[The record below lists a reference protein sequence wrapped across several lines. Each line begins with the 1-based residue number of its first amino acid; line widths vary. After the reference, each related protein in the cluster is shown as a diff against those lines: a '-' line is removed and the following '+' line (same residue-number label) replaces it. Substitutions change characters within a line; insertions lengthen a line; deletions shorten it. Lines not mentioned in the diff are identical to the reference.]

1 MIARGYFI
9 LTILVNRVLSLPVTP
24 TYLEKEDVEVM
35 KCIVEVLAD
44 VLSRPHRLAVSQECL
59 NILRTD
65 REEGEEQD
73 AGRETKNQRK
83 SDPEERQNERLVSI
97 LRHRNF
103 LKELQ
108 DIAVEGANERAQ
120 QHVDITADHVTK
132 KPQGPQGIDEAADR
146 SMLAALGGP
155 GERSILSQKRGT
167 GGEGE
172 GEGEGEVENSAE
184 RDGES
189 SRERNEIIRKGEEK
203 KREMDETPDNRIS
216 DAMNKEGKEEGKD
229 VDVIEKKEE
238 EGDEKEKEEDEEKR
252 ASSRE
257 DSEEAK
263 TEGGNVTL
271 DKKGAESGEVTDAA
285 EEKSEEKKTAEENEE
300 EVEEKRSALPLQDSA
315 EAKKEWEEEEEEDE
329 VKREVAGVNHWSR
342 MSELARSLQTKKR
355 AGEEEKLQEMKS
367 LEVGGQHE
375 VPHHSK
381 EVVEE
386 EVEEKRKVGEARKSP
401 EVKELQMMARRE
413 PQERREGEEEEG
425 STSRKTEDP
434 EIESLAAIESEL
446 ESVAQKLH
454 ELRRG

>member
-65 REEGEEQD
+65 
-73 AGRETKNQRK
+73 
-83 SDPEERQNERLVSI
+83 ERLVSI

-167 GGEGE
+167 GGEVE
-172 GEGEGEVENSAE
+172 GEGEGEAENSAE

-229 VDVIEKKEE
+229 VDVIENKEEE
-238 EGDEKEKEEDEEKR
+238 EGDENAKEEDEEKR

-271 DKKGAESGEVTDAA
+271 DKKGAESGEVTDAP
-285 EEKSEEKKTAEENEE
+285 EEKYEEKKTAEENEE

-315 EAKKEWEEEEEEDE
+315 EAKKEWEEEEEDE

>member
-1 MIARGYFI
+1 MIASGYFI

-24 TYLEKEDVEVM
+24 TYHEKEDVEVM

-65 REEGEEQD
+65 
-73 AGRETKNQRK
+73 
-83 SDPEERQNERLVSI
+83 ERLVSI

-108 DIAVEGANERAQ
+108 DIAVE
-120 QHVDITADHVTK
+120 
-132 KPQGPQGIDEAADR
+132 DR

-172 GEGEGEVENSAE
+172 GEGEGEAENSAE

-238 EGDEKEKEEDEEKR
+238 EEEGDEKEKEEDEEKR

-271 DKKGAESGEVTDAA
+271 DKKGAESGEVTDAP
-285 EEKSEEKKTAEENEE
+285 EEKSGEKKNEE

-315 EAKKEWEEEEEEDE
+315 EAKKEWEEEEDE

-386 EVEEKRKVGEARKSP
+386 EVEKKRKVGEARKSP

>member
-1 MIARGYFI
+1 
-9 LTILVNRVLSLPVTP
+9 
-24 TYLEKEDVEVM
+24 M

-65 REEGEEQD
+65 
-73 AGRETKNQRK
+73 
-83 SDPEERQNERLVSI
+83 ERLVSI

-132 KPQGPQGIDEAADR
+132 KPQGPQGIDGAADR

-172 GEGEGEVENSAE
+172 GEGEGEAENSAE

-238 EGDEKEKEEDEEKR
+238 EEEGDEKEKEEDEEKR

-271 DKKGAESGEVTDAA
+271 DKKGAESGEVTDAP
-285 EEKSEEKKTAEENEE
+285 EEKSGEKKNEE

-315 EAKKEWEEEEEEDE
+315 EAKKEWEEEEDE

-386 EVEEKRKVGEARKSP
+386 EVEKKRKVGEARKSP

>member
-24 TYLEKEDVEVM
+24 TYLETEDVEVM

-44 VLSRPHRLAVSQECL
+44 VLSRPHPLAVSQECL
-59 NILRTD
+59 SILRTD
-65 REEGEEQD
+65 
-73 AGRETKNQRK
+73 
-83 SDPEERQNERLVSI
+83 ERLVSI
-97 LRHRNF
+97 LRRHNF

-108 DIAVEGANERAQ
+108 DIAVEDQ
-120 QHVDITADHVTK
+120 
-132 KPQGPQGIDEAADR
+132 

-172 GEGEGEVENSAE
+172 GQGEGEAEKSTE

-203 KREMDETPDNRIS
+203 KREKYETPDNRIS
-216 DAMNKEGKEEGKD
+216 DAMNKEGKEEEKD

-238 EGDEKEKEEDEEKR
+238 EEEGDEEKR

-257 DSEEAK
+257 DGEEAK

-271 DKKGAESGEVTDAA
+271 DKKGAESGEVTDAP
-285 EEKSEEKKTAEENEE
+285 EEKSEEKKSAEENEE

-315 EAKKEWEEEEEEDE
+315 EAKKEWEEEDE
-329 VKREVAGVNHWSR
+329 GEGKREVAGVNHWSR

-355 AGEEEKLQEMKS
+355 AGEEEKLQEVKL
-367 LEVGGQHE
+367 LEVGGHHE

-386 EVEEKRKVGEARKSP
+386 KRKVGEARKGP

-425 STSRKTEDP
+425 STSRKTEEP

-446 ESVAQKLH
+446 ENVAQKLH

>member
-1 MIARGYFI
+1 MIASGYFI

-24 TYLEKEDVEVM
+24 TYHEKEDVEVM

-65 REEGEEQD
+65 
-73 AGRETKNQRK
+73 
-83 SDPEERQNERLVSI
+83 ERLVSI

-132 KPQGPQGIDEAADR
+132 KPQGPQGIDEPADR

-167 GGEGE
+167 GGDGE
-172 GEGEGEVENSAE
+172 GEGEGEAENSVE

-229 VDVIEKKEE
+229 VIEKKEKE

-271 DKKGAESGEVTDAA
+271 DKKGAESGEVTDAP
-285 EEKSEEKKTAEENEE
+285 EEKSEEKKNGEENEE

-315 EAKKEWEEEEEEDE
+315 EAKKEWEEEEDE

-375 VPHHSK
+375 MPHHSK

>member
-1 MIARGYFI
+1 MIARGYLI

-65 REEGEEQD
+65 
-73 AGRETKNQRK
+73 
-83 SDPEERQNERLVSI
+83 ERLVSI

-146 SMLAALGGP
+146 SMLATLGGP

-172 GEGEGEVENSAE
+172 GEGEGEAENSAE

-203 KREMDETPDNRIS
+203 KREKDETPDNRIS
-216 DAMNKEGKEEGKD
+216 DAMNKEGKEEEKD

-238 EGDEKEKEEDEEKR
+238 EEEEGDEEKR

-257 DSEEAK
+257 DGE
-263 TEGGNVTL
+263 EGGNVTL
-271 DKKGAESGEVTDAA
+271 DKKGAESGEVTDAP
-285 EEKSEEKKTAEENEE
+285 EEKSEEKKSAEENEE

-315 EAKKEWEEEEEEDE
+315 KAKKEWEEEEEEEEGE

-342 MSELARSLQTKKR
+342 MSELSRSLQTKKR
-355 AGEEEKLQEMKS
+355 EEEKLQEVKS
-367 LEVGGQHE
+367 LEVGGQRE

-401 EVKELQMMARRE
+401 EVKALQMMARRE
-413 PQERREGEEEEG
+413 LQERRVGEEEEG

>member
-65 REEGEEQD
+65 
-73 AGRETKNQRK
+73 
-83 SDPEERQNERLVSI
+83 ERLVSI

-172 GEGEGEVENSAE
+172 GEGEGEAENSAE

-238 EGDEKEKEEDEEKR
+238 EEEGDEKEKEEDEEKR

-285 EEKSEEKKTAEENEE
+285 EEKSEEKTAEENEE

-315 EAKKEWEEEEEEDE
+315 EAKKEWEEEEEEEDE

-367 LEVGGQHE
+367 LEVGGHHE

>member
-44 VLSRPHRLAVSQECL
+44 VLSKPHRLAVSQECL

-65 REEGEEQD
+65 
-73 AGRETKNQRK
+73 
-83 SDPEERQNERLVSI
+83 ERLVSI

-108 DIAVEGANERAQ
+108 DIAVE
-120 QHVDITADHVTK
+120 
-132 KPQGPQGIDEAADR
+132 DR

-172 GEGEGEVENSAE
+172 GEGEGEAGNSAE

-203 KREMDETPDNRIS
+203 KREKDETPDNRIS
-216 DAMNKEGKEEGKD
+216 DAMNKEGKEEEED

-257 DSEEAK
+257 DGEKAK

-271 DKKGAESGEVTDAA
+271 DKKGAESGEVTDAP
-285 EEKSEEKKTAEENEE
+285 EDKSEEKKSAEENEE
-300 EVEEKRSALPLQDSA
+300 EVEEKRSALLLQDSA
-315 EAKKEWEEEEEEDE
+315 EAKKEWEEEEEEEDEGE

-355 AGEEEKLQEMKS
+355 AGEEEKLQEVKS

-375 VPHHSK
+375 VPHHSHHSK
-381 EVVEE
+381 E

>member
-65 REEGEEQD
+65 
-73 AGRETKNQRK
+73 
-83 SDPEERQNERLVSI
+83 ERLVSI

-108 DIAVEGANERAQ
+108 DIAVE
-120 QHVDITADHVTK
+120 
-132 KPQGPQGIDEAADR
+132 DR

>member
-65 REEGEEQD
+65 
-73 AGRETKNQRK
+73 
-83 SDPEERQNERLVSI
+83 ERLVSI

-167 GGEGE
+167 GGEVE
-172 GEGEGEVENSAE
+172 GEGEGEAENSAE

-238 EGDEKEKEEDEEKR
+238 EEGDENAKEEDEEKR

-271 DKKGAESGEVTDAA
+271 DKKGAESGEVTDAP
-285 EEKSEEKKTAEENEE
+285 EEKYEEKKTAEENEE

-315 EAKKEWEEEEEEDE
+315 EAKKEWEEEEEDE

>member
-1 MIARGYFI
+1 MFSIPARLIATMIARGYFI

-44 VLSRPHRLAVSQECL
+44 VLSRPHPLPVSQECL
-59 NILRTD
+59 NILKTD
-65 REEGEEQD
+65 
-73 AGRETKNQRK
+73 
-83 SDPEERQNERLVSI
+83 ERLVSI
-97 LRHRNF
+97 LRHSNF

-108 DIAVEGANERAQ
+108 DIAVQGANERAQ
-120 QHVDITADHVTK
+120 QHGDVTADHVTK

-167 GGEGE
+167 GGEREGEGE
-172 GEGEGEVENSAE
+172 GEGEGEVEKSTE
-184 RDGES
+184 REGES

-203 KREMDETPDNRIS
+203 NREKDETPDNRIS
-216 DAMNKEGKEEGKD
+216 DVMNKEGKEEVKYGY
-229 VDVIEKKEE
+229 VIEKKEEEEE
-238 EGDEKEKEEDEEKR
+238 EGDEKEKEEDEEER
-252 ASSRE
+252 ASSE
-257 DSEEAK
+257 DNTEEAK
-263 TEGGNVTL
+263 TEGRNVTL
-271 DKKGAESGEVTDAA
+271 DKKGAESGEVTDAP
-285 EEKSEEKKTAEENEE
+285 EEKSEEKKSAEEKEE
-300 EVEEKRSALPLQDSA
+300 EVVEEKSSALPLQDSA
-315 EAKKEWEEEEEEDE
+315 EAKKVWEEEEEEEEGE
-329 VKREVAGVNHWSR
+329 VKRKAVSNHWSR

-355 AGEEEKLQEMKS
+355 AGEEEKVQEVKL
-367 LEVGGQHE
+367 LEVGGQQE

-386 EVEEKRKVGEARKSP
+386 EVEEKRKVGGARRSP
-401 EVKELQMMARRE
+401 EVKELQMMARRKPE
-413 PQERREGEEEEG
+413 ERREEGEEEG
-425 STSRKTEDP
+425 SASRKTEDP

>member
-1 MIARGYFI
+1 MIARGYLI

-65 REEGEEQD
+65 
-73 AGRETKNQRK
+73 
-83 SDPEERQNERLVSI
+83 ERLVSI

-155 GERSILSQKRGT
+155 GERSILSQKRRT

-172 GEGEGEVENSAE
+172 GEAEGEAENSAE

-203 KREMDETPDNRIS
+203 KREKDETPDNRIS

-238 EGDEKEKEEDEEKR
+238 EEEEEEGDEEKR

-257 DSEEAK
+257 DGEEAK

-271 DKKGAESGEVTDAA
+271 DKKGAESGEVTDAP
-285 EEKSEEKKTAEENEE
+285 EEKSEEKKSAEENEE

-315 EAKKEWEEEEEEDE
+315 EAKKEWEEEEEEDDEGE
-329 VKREVAGVNHWSR
+329 VKREVASVNHWSR
-342 MSELARSLQTKKR
+342 MNELARSLQTKKR
-355 AGEEEKLQEMKS
+355 AGEEEKLQEVKK
-367 LEVGGQHE
+367 LEVGGQRE

-386 EVEEKRKVGEARKSP
+386 EVEERRKVGEARKSP
-401 EVKELQMMARRE
+401 EVKALQMMARRE
-413 PQERREGEEEEG
+413 LQERRMGEEEEG

>member
-65 REEGEEQD
+65 
-73 AGRETKNQRK
+73 
-83 SDPEERQNERLVSI
+83 ERLVSI

-108 DIAVEGANERAQ
+108 DIAVE
-120 QHVDITADHVTK
+120 
-132 KPQGPQGIDEAADR
+132 DR

-172 GEGEGEVENSAE
+172 GEGEGEAENSAE

-238 EGDEKEKEEDEEKR
+238 EEEGDEKEKEEDEEKR

-285 EEKSEEKKTAEENEE
+285 EEKSEEKTAEENEE

-315 EAKKEWEEEEEEDE
+315 EAKKEWEEEEEEEDE

-367 LEVGGQHE
+367 LEVGGHHE

>member
-24 TYLEKEDVEVM
+24 TYPEKEDVEVM

-65 REEGEEQD
+65 
-73 AGRETKNQRK
+73 
-83 SDPEERQNERLVSI
+83 ERLVSI

-172 GEGEGEVENSAE
+172 GEGEGEAVKENSAE

-189 SRERNEIIRKGEEK
+189 SHERNEIIRKGEEK

-238 EGDEKEKEEDEEKR
+238 EEGDENAKEEDEEKR

-271 DKKGAESGEVTDAA
+271 DKKGAESGEVTDAP
-285 EEKSEEKKTAEENEE
+285 EEKYEEKKTAEENEE

-454 ELRRG
+454 EMRRG

>member
-65 REEGEEQD
+65 
-73 AGRETKNQRK
+73 
-83 SDPEERQNERLVSI
+83 ERLVSI

-172 GEGEGEVENSAE
+172 GEGEGEAENSAE
-184 RDGES
+184 RDGET

-229 VDVIEKKEE
+229 VDDIEKKEE
-238 EGDEKEKEEDEEKR
+238 EEGDENAKEEDEEKR

-271 DKKGAESGEVTDAA
+271 DKKGAESGEVTDAP
-285 EEKSEEKKTAEENEE
+285 EEKYEEKKTAEENEE
-300 EVEEKRSALPLQDSA
+300 EVEEKRSVLPLQDSA
-315 EAKKEWEEEEEEDE
+315 EAKKEWEEEEEDE

>member
-44 VLSRPHRLAVSQECL
+44 VLSKPHRLAVSQECL

-65 REEGEEQD
+65 
-73 AGRETKNQRK
+73 
-83 SDPEERQNERLVSI
+83 ERLVSI

-172 GEGEGEVENSAE
+172 GEGEGEAENSAE

-203 KREMDETPDNRIS
+203 KREKDETPDNRIS
-216 DAMNKEGKEEGKD
+216 DAMNKEGKEEEED
-229 VDVIEKKEE
+229 VDVIEKKEEE

-252 ASSRE
+252 TSSRE
-257 DSEEAK
+257 DGEEAK

-271 DKKGAESGEVTDAA
+271 DKKVAESGEVTDAP
-285 EEKSEEKKTAEENEE
+285 EDKSEERKSAEENEE
-300 EVEEKRSALPLQDSA
+300 ELEEKRSALPLQDSA

-329 VKREVAGVNHWSR
+329 GEVKRKVAGVNHWSR

-355 AGEEEKLQEMKS
+355 AGEEEKLQEVKS
-367 LEVGGQHE
+367 LKVGGQHE

>member
-44 VLSRPHRLAVSQECL
+44 VLSKPHRLAVSQECL

-65 REEGEEQD
+65 
-73 AGRETKNQRK
+73 
-83 SDPEERQNERLVSI
+83 ERLVSI

-155 GERSILSQKRGT
+155 GERSILSQKSGT

-172 GEGEGEVENSAE
+172 GEGEGEAENSAE

-203 KREMDETPDNRIS
+203 KREKDETPDNRIS
-216 DAMNKEGKEEGKD
+216 DAMNKEGKEEEED
-229 VDVIEKKEE
+229 VDLPSLVSGSYAGCEQVP
-238 EGDEKEKEEDEEKR
+238 
-252 ASSRE
+252 SSW
-257 DSEEAK
+257 
-263 TEGGNVTL
+263 
-271 DKKGAESGEVTDAA
+271 AESGEVTDAP
-285 EEKSEEKKTAEENEE
+285 EDKSEEKKSAEENEE

-315 EAKKEWEEEEEEDE
+315 EAKKEWEEEEEEEDEGE

-355 AGEEEKLQEMKS
+355 AGEEEKLQEVKS

>member
-65 REEGEEQD
+65 
-73 AGRETKNQRK
+73 
-83 SDPEERQNERLVSI
+83 ERLVSI

-172 GEGEGEVENSAE
+172 GEGEGEAENSAE
-184 RDGES
+184 RDGET

-229 VDVIEKKEE
+229 VDVIENKEEE
-238 EGDEKEKEEDEEKR
+238 EGDENAKEEDEEKR

-271 DKKGAESGEVTDAA
+271 DKKGAESGEVTDAP
-285 EEKSEEKKTAEENEE
+285 EEKYEEKKTAEENEE

-315 EAKKEWEEEEEEDE
+315 EAKKEWEEEEEDE

-381 EVVEE
+381 EVLEE

>member
-65 REEGEEQD
+65 
-73 AGRETKNQRK
+73 
-83 SDPEERQNERLVSI
+83 ERLVSI

-172 GEGEGEVENSAE
+172 GEGEGEAENSAE

-238 EGDEKEKEEDEEKR
+238 EEGDENAKEEDEEKR

-271 DKKGAESGEVTDAA
+271 DKKGAESGEVTDAP
-285 EEKSEEKKTAEENEE
+285 EEKYEEKKTAEENEE

-315 EAKKEWEEEEEEDE
+315 EAKKEWEEEEEDE

>member
-44 VLSRPHRLAVSQECL
+44 VLSKPHRLAVSQECL

-65 REEGEEQD
+65 
-73 AGRETKNQRK
+73 
-83 SDPEERQNERLVSI
+83 ERLVSI

-108 DIAVEGANERAQ
+108 DIAVE
-120 QHVDITADHVTK
+120 
-132 KPQGPQGIDEAADR
+132 DR

-172 GEGEGEVENSAE
+172 GEGEGEAENSAE

-203 KREMDETPDNRIS
+203 KREKDETPDNRIS
-216 DAMNKEGKEEGKD
+216 DAMNKEGKEEEED
-229 VDVIEKKEE
+229 VDVIEKKEEE

-257 DSEEAK
+257 DGEEAK

-271 DKKGAESGEVTDAA
+271 DKKGAESGEVTDAP
-285 EEKSEEKKTAEENEE
+285 EDKSEEKKSAEENEE
-300 EVEEKRSALPLQDSA
+300 EVEEKRSALLLQDSA
-315 EAKKEWEEEEEEDE
+315 EAKKEWEEEEEEEDEGE

-355 AGEEEKLQEMKS
+355 AGEEEKLQEVKS

-375 VPHHSK
+375 VPHHSHHSK
-381 EVVEE
+381 E

>member
-1 MIARGYFI
+1 MIARGYLI

-65 REEGEEQD
+65 
-73 AGRETKNQRK
+73 
-83 SDPEERQNERLVSI
+83 ERLVSI

-108 DIAVEGANERAQ
+108 DIAVE
-120 QHVDITADHVTK
+120 
-132 KPQGPQGIDEAADR
+132 DR
-146 SMLAALGGP
+146 SMLATLGGP

-172 GEGEGEVENSAE
+172 GEGEGEAENSAE

-203 KREMDETPDNRIS
+203 KREKDETPDNRIS
-216 DAMNKEGKEEGKD
+216 DAMNKEGKEEEKD

-238 EGDEKEKEEDEEKR
+238 EEEEGDEEKR

-257 DSEEAK
+257 YGE
-263 TEGGNVTL
+263 EGGNVTL
-271 DKKGAESGEVTDAA
+271 DKKGAESGEVTDAP
-285 EEKSEEKKTAEENEE
+285 EEKSEEKKSAEENEE

-315 EAKKEWEEEEEEDE
+315 KAKKEWEEEEEEEEGE

-342 MSELARSLQTKKR
+342 MSELSRSLQTKKR
-355 AGEEEKLQEMKS
+355 EEEKLQEVKS
-367 LEVGGQHE
+367 LEVGGQRE

-401 EVKELQMMARRE
+401 EVKALQMMARRE
-413 PQERREGEEEEG
+413 LQERRVGEEEEG

>member
-65 REEGEEQD
+65 
-73 AGRETKNQRK
+73 
-83 SDPEERQNERLVSI
+83 ERLVSI

-108 DIAVEGANERAQ
+108 DIAVE
-120 QHVDITADHVTK
+120 
-132 KPQGPQGIDEAADR
+132 DR

-172 GEGEGEVENSAE
+172 GEGEGEAENSAE
-184 RDGES
+184 RDGET

-229 VDVIEKKEE
+229 VDDIEKKEE
-238 EGDEKEKEEDEEKR
+238 EEGDENAKEEDEEKR

-271 DKKGAESGEVTDAA
+271 DKKGAESGEVTDAP
-285 EEKSEEKKTAEENEE
+285 EEKYEEKKTAEENEE
-300 EVEEKRSALPLQDSA
+300 EVEEKRSVLPLQDSA
-315 EAKKEWEEEEEEDE
+315 EAKKEWEEEEEDE

>member
-65 REEGEEQD
+65 
-73 AGRETKNQRK
+73 
-83 SDPEERQNERLVSI
+83 ERLVSI

-300 EVEEKRSALPLQDSA
+300 E
-315 EAKKEWEEEEEEDE
+315 DE

>member
-24 TYLEKEDVEVM
+24 TYLETEDVEVM

-44 VLSRPHRLAVSQECL
+44 VLSRPHPLAVSQECL
-59 NILRTD
+59 SILRTD
-65 REEGEEQD
+65 
-73 AGRETKNQRK
+73 
-83 SDPEERQNERLVSI
+83 ERLVSI
-97 LRHRNF
+97 LRRHNF

-132 KPQGPQGIDEAADR
+132 KPQGPQGIDEAADQ

-172 GEGEGEVENSAE
+172 GQGEGEAEKSTE

-203 KREMDETPDNRIS
+203 KREKYETPDNRIS
-216 DAMNKEGKEEGKD
+216 DAMNKEGKEEEKD

-238 EGDEKEKEEDEEKR
+238 EEEGDEEKR

-257 DSEEAK
+257 DGEEAK

-271 DKKGAESGEVTDAA
+271 DKKGAESGEVTDAP
-285 EEKSEEKKTAEENEE
+285 EEKSEEKKSAEENEE

-315 EAKKEWEEEEEEDE
+315 EAKKEWEEEDE
-329 VKREVAGVNHWSR
+329 GEGKREVAGVNHWSR

-355 AGEEEKLQEMKS
+355 AGEEEKLQEVKL
-367 LEVGGQHE
+367 LEVGGHHE

-386 EVEEKRKVGEARKSP
+386 KRKVGEARKGP

-425 STSRKTEDP
+425 STSRKTEEP

-446 ESVAQKLH
+446 ENVAQKLH